1 MEQSDRRWMVSCAAC
16 EIGIGLVTG
25 GRFVHDPAC
34 AQPLAIGRGAMRCCR
49 CGGVLSV
56 VEELVDVVEDV
67 AEEPFRL
74 HDLAAER
81 LALRDHEARQR
92 G

>member
-1 MEQSDRRWMVSCAAC
+1 
-16 EIGIGLVTG
+16 
-25 GRFVHDPAC
+25 
-34 AQPLAIGRGAMRCCR
+34 MRCCR